1 MSGARAIDARPWTVG
16 ALRLTV
22 AANAVAAVLLVV
34 AWYGVAGEAR
44 LADATPWA
52 NITAIGLVLA
62 AYGNTRLILVARARI
77 GVRQAALRRSRTAA
91 RRPAEADEVRRVA
104 LPGGRLYHRPE
115 CRLVAGKPAEALAP
129 RSSAEAL
136 EPCGWCRP

>member
-1 MSGARAIDARPWTVG
+1 MSGARAIDARPWTAG

-52 NITAIGLVLA
+52 NISAIGLVLA
-62 AYGNTRLILVARARI
+62 AFGNARLILVARSRI
-77 GVRQAALRRSRTAA
+77 GARQAALRRSRTAA
-91 RRPAEADEVRRVA
+91 RRPVDADDARRVV

-115 CRLVAGKPAEALAP
+115 CRLVAGKPAEPLAP
-129 RSSAEAL
+129 RSSAAAL